1 MFIEPAVQLDCQAV
15 AATSQ
20 AARRPTV
27 LIVKDS
33 PDLSHAFDPMCSY
46 LGIQVETLPAE
57 QNLIEALLAHRPMA
71 VIAEFEGEHQDGCH
85 VLKMVADYDPT
96 LPCLLLTGG
105 DPRLAGAADAVEEL
119 WGLTQV
125 HKLHDL
131 SNLADIVEFLFHA
144 GRMGECMRL
153 LRC

>member
-1 MFIEPAVQLDCQAV
+1 
-15 AATSQ
+15 
-20 AARRPTV
+20 
-27 LIVKDS
+27 
-33 PDLSHAFDPMCSY
+33 
-46 LGIQVETLPAE
+46 
-57 QNLIEALLAHRPMA
+57 
-71 VIAEFEGEHQDGCH
+71 
-85 VLKMVADYDPT
+85 MVADYDPT